1 MQNQRW
7 AVSSVLDIIQSCA
20 NSIWWHFLRRGRCT
34 TVNTCYPYFRLAR
47 FKATEQWV
55 MGTLNTCKTQRRG
68 QSYVR
73 ILHALPAVRQREK
86 LPPFQIYGVC
96 CPYDQPQTRSSG
108 KGPSY
113 DVNFDFE
120 NKPVYDINYNFS
132 LHPLSG
138 DEDFPLESDF
148 SYENYYVD
156 GEDAP
161 ADYPNALGGGDRLS
175 SGSDLMTKILN
186 GRVARKNKYPF
197 MAALMNRGQFFCGGS
212 LITNRHVLTAA
223 HCVAL

>member
-1 MQNQRW
+1 MALLLYSKLRQFKLVAFSQERQMHDGEHVLPLPSPSPLQGHG
-7 AVSSVLDIIQSCA
+7 AVGDGDTQHLQDAAERPKLREHSSRSPTRPSQ
-20 NSIWWHFLRRGRCT
+20 
-34 TVNTCYPYFRLAR
+34 VN
-47 FKATEQWV
+47 
-55 MGTLNTCKTQRRG
+55 M
-68 QSYVR
+68 
-73 ILHALPAVRQREK
+73 
-86 LPPFQIYGVC
+86 PPFQIYGVC

-156 GEDAP
+156 GDEAP